1 MRSREEIS
9 HTGRV
14 ESITPETITVGIV
27 SGSACSSCHA
37 AALCGMSEFSK
48 KSVSVPASLSD
59 DYSVGEEV
67 EVVLKASMGH
77 KAVWIGYC
85 IPLVVLLAG
94 LLGALGAGLSE
105 PGSGLAG
112 LGAVALYYFVIWL
125 LRDKLRN
132 VYEFAIRKIK

>member
-1 MRSREEIS
+1 MPSREEIS

-14 ESITPETITVGIV
+14 ESITPESITVGII
-27 SGSACSSCHA
+27 SESACSSCHA
-37 AALCGMSEFSK
+37 AALCGMSEFTK
-48 KSVSVPASLSD
+48 KSVCVPASLYD

-94 LLGALGAGLSE
+94 LLGALAAGLPE
-105 PGSGLAG
+105 LVSGLVGIA
-112 LGAVALYYFVIWL
+112 AVAVYYFAIWL

>member
-1 MRSREEIS
+1 MPSREEIS

-14 ESITPETITVGIV
+14 ESITPDTITVGIV
-27 SGSACSSCHA
+27 SESACSSCHA
-37 AALCGMSEFSK
+37 ASLCGMSELKK
-48 KSVSVPASLSD
+48 KSVCVPATLAD

-94 LLGALGAGLSE
+94 LLGAFAAGLSE
-105 PGSGLAG
+105 LVSGLVG
-112 LGAVALYYFVIWL
+112 LVAVAAYYFVIWL
-125 LRDKLRN
+125 MRDKLRN
-132 VYEFAIRKIK
+132 VYDFCIRKIK